1 MACHAM
7 HYETFA
13 RADGFTCRRESGLFC
28 RVQERRGFGRAV
40 RLDSWQCGFEG
51 RRENPGEAVF
61 LINDGHG
68 LARVGRGDRIE
79 CGAEELRRISGE
91 DFVAITLQEEPGD
104 LG

>member
-40 RLDSWQCGFEG
+40 RLDAWQCRFER
-51 RRENPGEAVF
+51 RREYPGEAVIF
-61 LINDGHG
+61 VDYGHG

-79 CGAEELRRISGE
+79 CGTEELRRVGGE
-91 DFVAITLQEEPGD
+91 DFIAFTLKEEPG
-104 LG
+104 